1 LYGDPG
7 RNGGNPVRKNSFPK
21 HNEEKEMKSEITESA
36 GCRKK
41 LHVEV
46 EQERLEREIQ
56 TTLKNIRKEVQ
67 IPGFRKGKAPEE
79 MLLRRFG
86 GSIRQEAL
94 KEMLPK
100 VLEEAFEEQKIQPV
114 GEPAISEL
122 HMEEN
127 EPVSFNVT
135 VEEMPE
141 VDIEAFKGLEI
152 TKEVVEVA
160 KEDVDAAL
168 ERLRRMHAVQEEV
181 DREVRDGDIIIANL
195 QKLDSTG
202 VPIIG
207 DRLENRVIHL
217 DGRSTPSPDFDRQ
230 VVGMRKGERRSIR
243 ITYDESV
250 EDSTL
255 AGTTEGYEVE
265 VIRVFENRLPEMTDE
280 FVQNL
285 GGYTDVNELRE
296 KTRAGIARQY
306 ESMSERK
313 LRSGIIEEYIRQ
325 NPFEVPN
332 SMVERVI
339 HNQVDNLKKEYPDE
353 QIDEEAVHSRMR
365 PDAVRAV
372 QTYILLEEV
381 KEKQN
386 IEVSRD
392 EVNEKIDKEAQAR
405 NINPKELRRTYIKDG
420 LLDDVKN
427 EIAQE
432 KAYDWLKSVVTIREE
447 VIPREA
453 PQSRIITP

>member
-1 LYGDPG
+1 
-7 RNGGNPVRKNSFPK
+7 
-21 HNEEKEMKSEITESA
+21 MKSEITERV

-46 EQERLEREIQ
+46 EQERLEREVQ
-56 TTLKNIRKEVQ
+56 ATLKNLRKEVQ

-86 GSIRQEAL
+86 GGIRQEAL

-100 VLEEAFEEQKIQPV
+100 VLEEVFEAQGIKPV
-114 GEPAISEL
+114 GEPEVSEL
-122 HMEEN
+122 HLDEN
-127 EPVSFNVT
+127 APVTFDVA

-141 VDIEAFKGLEI
+141 VDIEAFKTLEV
-152 TKEVVEVA
+152 TREVVEVTG
-160 KEDVDAAL
+160 EDVEAAL
-168 ERLRRMHAVQEEV
+168 ERLRRMRAVQEEV
-181 DREVRDGDIIIANL
+181 DREIRDGDIIIANL
-195 QKLDSTG
+195 QKLDPTG

-217 DGRSTPSPDFDRQ
+217 DGKSTPSPDFDRQ
-230 VVGMRKGERRSIR
+230 VVGMRKGERRNIR

-250 EDSTL
+250 DESRL

-265 VIRVFENRLPEMTDE
+265 VMRIYENRLPELTDE
-280 FVQNL
+280 FVQSL
-285 GGYTDVNELRE
+285 GGYTDVSDLRE
-296 KTRAGIARQY
+296 KTRAGLVRQY

-313 LRSGIIEEYIRQ
+313 LRSALIEEYVRQ

-332 SMVERVI
+332 SMIERVI
-339 HNQVDNLKKEYPDE
+339 HSQMENLKKEYPDE
-353 QIDEEAVHSRMR
+353 QIDEAALHSRIR

-372 QTYILLEEV
+372 QTYILIEEI
-381 KEKQN
+381 KKKQGM
-386 IEVSRD
+386 EVSRD
-392 EVNEKIDKEAQAR
+392 EVNEQIDKEAQAR
-405 NINPKELRRTYIKDG
+405 NINPRELRRTYIKDG
-420 LLDDVKN
+420 LLDDIKN

-432 KAYDWLKSVVTIREE
+432 KAYDWLKSVVTVKEE

>member
-1 LYGDPG
+1 L
-7 RNGGNPVRKNSFPK
+7 FPNY
-21 HNEEKEMKSEITESA
+21 HEEKEMKAEITENV

-41 LHVEV
+41 LHIEV

-56 TTLKNIRKEVQ
+56 ATLKNVRKEVQ
-67 IPGFRKGKAPEE
+67 IPGFRRGKAPEE

-86 GSIRQEAL
+86 GSIRQEAV

-100 VLEEAFEEQKIQPV
+100 VIEEVLEAQGIKPV

-127 EPVSFNVT
+127 APITFNLA
-135 VEEMPE
+135 VEEMPQ
-141 VDIEAFKGLEI
+141 VDIEEFKTLKVIKEMVEI
-152 TKEVVEVA
+152 TE
-160 KEDVDAAL
+160 EDVDAAL
-168 ERLRRMHAVQEEV
+168 ERFLRMHAVQEEI
-181 DREVRDGDIIIANL
+181 DREVRDGDIIVANL
-195 QKLDSTG
+195 QKLDPTG

-230 VVGMRKGERRSIR
+230 VVGMRKGDKRHIR

-250 EDSTL
+250 DESRL

-265 VIRVFENRLPEMTDE
+265 VARVFENRIPELTDE
-280 FVQNL
+280 FVQSL
-285 GGYTDVNELRE
+285 GSFTDVRDLRE
-296 KTRAGIARQY
+296 KTRESLVRQQ
-306 ESMSERK
+306 ESLSERK
-313 LRSGIIEEYIRQ
+313 LRDALIEEYVRQ

-332 SMVERVI
+332 SMVERII
-339 HNQVDNLKKEYPDE
+339 HNQLNNLKKEYPDE
-353 QIDEEAVHSRMR
+353 QIDEDALHSRIR

-372 QTYILLEEV
+372 QTYILLEEI
-381 KEKQN
+381 KKKQD
-386 IEVSRD
+386 IDVSRD
-392 EVNEKIDKEAQAR
+392 EMIERIDRDAQIR
-405 NINPKELRRTYIKDG
+405 NVNPKELRRSYIKDG
-420 LLDDVKN
+420 LLEDVKN
-427 EIAQE
+427 EIAQD
-432 KAYDWLKSVVTIREE
+432 KAYDWLKSVVTVTEE